1 MRQNTKGD
9 NMILRSILGS
19 ALLAT
24 LLFGASAN
32 EQTVKMKPMFQSVD
46 PSKATLV
53 GNGEGKE
60 YCAVCGMNLVKFYK
74 TNHVYNGK
82 QVASLHCL
90 YELTEGK
97 IPSDAQVV
105 DTKNLNLIDVNKAFY
120 VVGSSVKGTMTRN
133 SKYAFST
140 EADAKEFQ
148 AANGGEIMNFAKAYE
163 IAGQDFEGDNKMIK
177 AKRED
182 GVYAHGKE
190 FYEANCEK
198 TDPKSFKAISELKA
212 HLKQVCDSKEASK
225 APEYDKHLQA
235 AALYLWDA
243 PANLGA
249 SNQTSKP
256 KQEIKKP
263 ERIVVPKGTRCAVC
277 GMLVKNSPWATLIKA
292 DGKDYY
298 FDGVKDMAQFYFA
311 DGKMKDAYVS
321 DYYTLEKLDAKYAF
335 YVHGSNVYGPMG
347 DEFIPFKDEAKAN
360 SFMKDHA
367 GKGVIKF
374 DEIKTFIGK

>member
-1 MRQNTKGD
+1 
-9 NMILRSILGS
+9 MILRSILAS
-19 ALLAT
+19 ALLAAAVC
-24 LLFGASAN
+24 GASMN
-32 EQTVKMKPMFQSVD
+32 EQKDKQMPMFQSVD

-53 GNGEGKE
+53 GSGEGKE

-74 TNHVYNGK
+74 TNHVWNGK

-120 VVGSSVKGTMTRN
+120 VVGSKVKGTMTRN

-148 AANGGEIMNFAKAYE
+148 AENGGEIVNFAKAYE

-177 AKRED
+177 AKREG

-190 FYEANCEK
+190 FYETNCAK
-198 TDPKSFKAISELKA
+198 TEAKSFKAISELKA
-212 HLKQVCDSKEASK
+212 HLKKTCDAKGASK

-243 PANLGA
+243 PANLGSSDKNA
-249 SNQTSKP
+249 KV
-256 KQEIKKP
+256 KKP
-263 ERIVVPKGTRCAVC
+263 EKIVVPEGAKCPVC
-277 GMLVKNSPWATLIKA
+277 GMLVGKNPNWAAMIEIQGGENL
-292 DGKDYY
+292 Y
-298 FDGVKDMAQFYFA
+298 FDGVKDMMKYYFQK
-311 DGKMKDAYVS
+311 GKSFDKIYVT
-321 DYYTLEKLDAKYAF
+321 DYYKLHKIDAKSAF
-335 YVHGSNVYGPMG
+335 FVLGSNVLGPMG
-347 DEFIPFKDEAKAN
+347 DELIPFESESAAKTFA
-360 SFMKDHA
+360 KDHG
-367 GKGVIKF
+367 GKSVLKF
-374 DEIKTFIGK
+374 DEIQESVIEGL